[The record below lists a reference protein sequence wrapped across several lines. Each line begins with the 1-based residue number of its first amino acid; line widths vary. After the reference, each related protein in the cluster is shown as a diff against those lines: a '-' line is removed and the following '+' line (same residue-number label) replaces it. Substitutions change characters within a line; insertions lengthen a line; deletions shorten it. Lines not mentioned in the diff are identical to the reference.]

1 MSVIF
6 EDIGIG
12 YCTFK
17 FFLPRENGNVFF
29 CIGIGSRVP
38 RALHP
43 VPSAFCFLPS
53 ACPVAMA
60 QDREAALAQA
70 VTAYIIYK

>member
-1 MSVIF
+1 MKTPES
-6 EDIGIG
+6 DIALSS
-12 YCTFK
+12 
-17 FFLPRENGNVFF
+17 FFFHEKMEMFFF

-43 VPSAFCFLPS
+43 VPSAFCFLAS
-53 ACPVAMA
+53 ACPVPMA